1 MTSGVITDRPVRKQ
15 DPEHET
21 RTDLSYTGAMDAMT
35 RKNSAKRRLLEA
47 ADRLFYEE
55 GIHQVGIDRV
65 IEEAGVAKS
74 SLYYAFGSKDELVK
88 TYLADRHAKWDARL
102 IERMAGQD
110 APRDKILSI
119 FDALGELFAEPS
131 FNGCAFI
138 NAAAE
143 APPGSAEDSA
153 THDFRTW
160 LHELFSTLCAQ
171 LGVQDP
177 NELSEQLVFLYDGAN
192 ISAQMDRNRTA
203 ASTARAAA
211 DALLRTSAYSMAN
224 KSAAT

>member
-1 MTSGVITDRPVRKQ
+1 
-15 DPEHET
+15 
-21 RTDLSYTGAMDAMT
+21 MT

-74 SLYYAFGSKDELVK
+74 SLYYAFGSKDELVR

-102 IERMAGQD
+102 IDRMAEHD
-110 APRDKILSI
+110 DPRAKILAI
-119 FDALGELFAEPS
+119 FDALGDLFTEPS

-153 THDFRTW
+153 TRDFRTW
-160 LHELFSTLCAQ
+160 LHELFGTLCSQ
-171 LGVQDP
+171 LDVGHPQD
-177 NELSEQLVFLYDGAN
+177 LSEQLVFLYDGAN
-192 ISAQMDRNRTA
+192 ISAQLDHNRTA
-203 ASTARAAA
+203 ATMARTAAA
-211 DALLRTSAYSMAN
+211 ALLDSA
-224 KSAAT
+224 T

>member
-1 MTSGVITDRPVRKQ
+1 
-15 DPEHET
+15 
-21 RTDLSYTGAMDAMT
+21 MDAMT

-55 GIHQVGIDRV
+55 GIHHVGIDRV

-102 IERMAGQD
+102 IERMAQQD
-110 APRDKILSI
+110 DPKEKVLAI

-153 THDFRTW
+153 TQDFRTW
-160 LHELFSTLCAQ
+160 LHQLFSTLCVQLNAQ
-171 LGVQDP
+171 HPD
-177 NELSEQLVFLYDGAN
+177 ELSDQLVFLYDGAN
-192 ISAQMDRNRTA
+192 ISAQMDKNRTA
-203 ASTARAAA
+203 ATAARAAA
-211 DALLRTSAYSMAN
+211 VTLLDSVT
-224 KSAAT
+224 

>member
-1 MTSGVITDRPVRKQ
+1 M
-15 DPEHET
+15 DP
-21 RTDLSYTGAMDAMT
+21 MT
-35 RKNSAKRRLLEA
+35 RKNSARRRLLEA

-102 IERMAGQD
+102 VEQMAGHD
-110 APRDKILSI
+110 DPRDKILTV
-119 FDALGELFAEPS
+119 FDALGDLFAEPD

-143 APPGSAEDSA
+143 ATPGSAEDRA
-153 THDFRTW
+153 TQDFRTW
-160 LHELFSTLCAQ
+160 LHDLFGTLCAE
-171 LGVQDP
+171 LDDEHPQD
-177 NELSEQLVFLYDGAN
+177 LRDQLVFLYDGAN
-192 ISAQMDRNRTA
+192 ISAQMDKNRTA
-203 ASTARAAA
+203 ATTARAAA
-211 DALLRTSAYSMAN
+211 AALMDAVA
-224 KSAAT
+224 

>member
-1 MTSGVITDRPVRKQ
+1 
-15 DPEHET
+15 
-21 RTDLSYTGAMDAMT
+21 MT

-65 IEEAGVAKS
+65 IEQAGVAKS
-74 SLYYAFGSKDELVK
+74 SLYYAFGSKDELVRN
-88 TYLADRHAKWDARL
+88 YLADRHAKWAARL
-102 IERMAGQD
+102 VERMSRQD
-110 APRDKILSI
+110 DPRDKVLAV

-153 THDFRTW
+153 THDFRAW
-160 LHELFSTLCAQ
+160 LHELFSTLCRQ
-171 LGVQDP
+171 LDVEHP
-177 NELSEQLVFLYDGAN
+177 HELSEQLIFLYDGAN
-192 ISAQMDRNRTA
+192 ISAQLDRNRTA
-203 ASTARAAA
+203 ATNARAAA
-211 DALLRTSAYSMAN
+211 ATLL
-224 KSAAT
+224 AAAAAA

>member
-1 MTSGVITDRPVRKQ
+1 
-15 DPEHET
+15 
-21 RTDLSYTGAMDAMT
+21 MDAMT

-74 SLYYAFGSKDELVK
+74 SLYYSFGSKEELVR

-102 IERMAGQD
+102 VERMTEHD
-110 APRDKILSI
+110 DPRDKILAI
-119 FDALGELFAEPS
+119 FDALGDLFAEPS

-143 APPGSAEDSA
+143 APPGSAEDGA
-153 THDFRTW
+153 TQDFRTW
-160 LHELFSTLCAQ
+160 LHQLFRSLCTQ
-171 LGVQDP
+171 LDVQHPLD
-177 NELSEQLVFLYDGAN
+177 LSEQLVFLYDGAN
-192 ISAQMDRNRTA
+192 ISAQLDKNRTA
-203 ASTARAAA
+203 AHTARVAAA
-211 DALLRTSAYSMAN
+211 ALLD
-224 KSAAT
+224 SAA

>member
-1 MTSGVITDRPVRKQ
+1 
-15 DPEHET
+15 
-21 RTDLSYTGAMDAMT
+21 MDAMT

-102 IERMAGQD
+102 VARMAEQD
-110 APRDKILSI
+110 EPRGKILAV
-119 FDALGELFAEPS
+119 FDALDELFAEPS

-143 APPGSAEDSA
+143 APPGSAEDHA

-160 LHELFSTLCAQ
+160 LHDLFGTLCTQ
-171 LGVQDP
+171 LDVEHP
-177 NELSEQLVFLYDGAN
+177 RELSEQLVFLYDGAN
-192 ISAQMDRNRTA
+192 ISAQMDQNRTA
-203 ASTARAAA
+203 AITGRAAA
-211 DALLRTSAYSMAN
+211 AALVD
-224 KSAAT
+224 SAAQPPSRTP